1 MENLLTCLFV
11 RWLQKRSAD
20 AGGGARVAAG
30 TRVKREAGP
39 GSCPELDTSLLTLT
53 LVPRPGAGPPPGH
66 AYNALG
72 ATVRAACSPRHTLP
86 PATTTRLALQLTSY

>member
-1 MENLLTCLFV
+1 MENILTCLFV

-20 AGGGARVAAG
+20 AGGARVAAG

-72 ATVRAACSPRHTLP
+72 ATVRAACSPGHTLP
-86 PATTTRLALQLTSY
+86 PATTTR

>member
-39 GSCPELDTSLLTLT
+39 GSCPELDSSLLGE
-53 LVPRPGAGPPPGH
+53 RRGP
-66 AYNALG
+66 A
-72 ATVRAACSPRHTLP
+72 
-86 PATTTRLALQLTSY
+86 